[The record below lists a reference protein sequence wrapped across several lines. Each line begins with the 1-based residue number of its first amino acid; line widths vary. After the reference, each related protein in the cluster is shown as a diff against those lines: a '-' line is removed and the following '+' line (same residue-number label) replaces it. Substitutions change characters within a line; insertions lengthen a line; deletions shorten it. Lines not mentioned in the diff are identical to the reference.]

1 MFKQLDDFAICKT
14 EKFNLK
20 KLVENI
26 LPLFNEIMREKKIN
40 SIISID
46 SNIEVFADK
55 NMVSTIFRN
64 LITNAI
70 KFSYPES
77 SFTIRAF
84 NDKDFIQTEVI
95 DHGIGISNKNL
106 EKLFRIDQSFSNH
119 GTNNEKGSGLG
130 LIICK
135 EFVELNQ
142 GKIWV
147 DSKLENQSAG
157 RQGGS
162 SFKFTLKMA

>member
-1 MFKQLDDFAICKT
+1 MVVP
-14 EKFNLK
+14 EKFELK
-20 KLVENI
+20 KMVESI
-26 LPLFNEIMREKKIN
+26 LPLFKELMLEKKIN
-40 SIISID
+40 SIISMD

-55 NMVSTIFRN
+55 NMVSTVFRN

-70 KFSYPES
+70 KFSHPDS

-84 NDKDFIQTEVI
+84 NDKGIVQIEVI

-106 EKLFRIDQSFSNH
+106 EKLFRIDQSFSNY
-119 GTNNEKGSGLG
+119 GTNKEKGSGLG

-135 EFVELNQ
+135 EFVKLNQ

-147 DSKLENQSAG
+147 DSKLG
-157 RQGGS
+157 KGS
-162 SFKFTLKMA
+162 SFKFTLKSA